1 MVLIGTFSAAPVHL
15 DVSTKWVAIGA
26 ASSIVLSAC
35 YTLWMFKRVIMG
47 DATRDSV
54 RSMQDMSLREFGFFV
69 PLMLLV
75 LWMGLYPLPV
85 LDVMHVSVAHLIE
98 QATTSKLDTA
108 ATAVAQTVSAVH

>member
-1 MVLIGTFSAAPVHL
+1 
-15 DVSTKWVAIGA
+15 
-26 ASSIVLSAC
+26 
-35 YTLWMFKRVIMG
+35 
-47 DATRDSV
+47 
-54 RSMQDMSLREFGFFV
+54 
-69 PLMLLV
+69 MLLV